1 VDLAG
6 SERQKKTGATGTRL
20 KEGTAI
26 NQSLLTLGTVISKL
40 SEGRRG
46 DHIPYRDSKLTR
58 LLQMSLG
65 GNAKTGMVA
74 AISPAERNRDET
86 TSTLR
91 YASRAKQIVN
101 HAKKNEIDDEESM
114 LAKYKNEIEELKAEL
129 EAQKSST
136 HVDQAAIDEAKDMK
150 SQLAQMNK
158 LVLVSTQIAAA
169 ERKMGNMSKARE
181 IEKDMA
187 DVTRGRRRAES
198 IYSKHLGMVETLPDN
213 IQKKL
218 MRQRSSLKMVVS
230 EELRGQTDSIAEGGE
245 GIEEEEEEEEEGE
258 TEERAS

>member
-1 VDLAG
+1 
-6 SERQKKTGATGTRL
+6 
-20 KEGTAI
+20 
-26 NQSLLTLGTVISKL
+26 
-40 SEGRRG
+40 
-46 DHIPYRDSKLTR
+46 
-58 LLQMSLG
+58 
-65 GNAKTGMVA
+65 
-74 AISPAERNRDET
+74 
-86 TSTLR
+86 
-91 YASRAKQIVN
+91 
-101 HAKKNEIDDEESM
+101 
-114 LAKYKNEIEELKAEL
+114 
-129 EAQKSST
+129 
-136 HVDQAAIDEAKDMK
+136 
-150 SQLAQMNK
+150 
-158 LVLVSTQIAAA
+158 
-169 ERKMGNMSKARE
+169 MGNMSKARE